1 MNSKTNLIKPA
12 FAPET
17 EFQVQALTIL
27 NSEQTREDPAS
38 PGSLDLAMEREFVSW
53 PGHPFSALND

>member
-1 MNSKTNLIKPA
+1 MNAKSNHIKPM

-27 NSEQTREDPAS
+27 LEGQSTE
-38 PGSLDLAMEREFVSW
+38 SLDLTEMLDLPSDKEFGPW
-53 PGHPFSALND
+53 PTSSFSALND